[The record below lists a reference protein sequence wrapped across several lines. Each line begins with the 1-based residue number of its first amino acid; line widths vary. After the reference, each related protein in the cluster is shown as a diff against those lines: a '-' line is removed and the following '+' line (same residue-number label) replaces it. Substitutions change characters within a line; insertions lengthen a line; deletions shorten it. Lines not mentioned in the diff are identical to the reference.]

1 MACTFLFSWTM
12 ASGQDSTDVLN
23 RASGLI
29 AADKVME
36 DVLDLN
42 DPVLSIWPSINDL
55 EIESLSAA
63 VLKLRDAYESDRLNA
78 DDRTR
83 KILSLISDA
92 EFNEEL
98 IKGMIKDAKDAD
110 DDAEKDRLE
119 NLKDDYELRRKYL
132 KRGSTMSASSIT
144 FWS

>member
-63 VLKLRDAYESDRLNA
+63 VLKLRDAYESDRLDA

-83 KILSLISDA
+83 KILSMISDA
-92 EFNEEL
+92 EFDEEL
-98 IKGMIKDAKDAD
+98 VKGMIKNAKDAD
-110 DDAEKDRLE
+110 DEP
-119 NLKDDYELRRKYL
+119 RKTDS
-132 KRGSTMSASSIT
+132 RT
-144 FWS
+144 